1 MIRRGVVAVAVL
13 VALAGAGAAA
23 LEPSA
28 LSGAQALAVEAHR
41 LRVENAQLRMSVAT
55 LRAEL
60 DSLKLTA
67 ERQALE
73 AEIRKATNAD
83 PADVFDWA
91 AGRFTRPPGGQQ

>member
-1 MIRRGVVAVAVL
+1 MIRRVLVAVAL
-13 VALAGAGAAA
+13 LAALAVAGAEA
-23 LEPSA
+23 LEPAA

-41 LRVENAQLRMSVAT
+41 LRVENAQLRMTVAT

-60 DSLKLTA
+60 DGLKLTA

-83 PADVFDWA
+83 PAAVFDWA
-91 AGRFTRPPGGQQ
+91 EGRFKPAGGPK